1 MQEMFEGEA
10 CIDSYN
16 KLYPGSY
23 AEIYDPFTS
32 EQTNEVM
39 CTQLVTE
46 IETLVAEE
54 NNDELDALRYSYIVS
69 QNTDLQVSQMDA
81 FAKCV
86 ESEAE
91 ADPKALC
98 VSTVTEYGQFAMF
111 SNQMK
116 ADVCAKTTDKFKT
129 AKDKAIAK
137 QQEPPTACSFII
149 VETYSSYAQFLNDL

>member
-1 MQEMFEGEA
+1 MFEGEA

-69 QNTDLQVSQMDA
+69 QNTDL
-81 FAKCV
+81 
-86 ESEAE
+86 
-91 ADPKALC
+91 
-98 VSTVTEYGQFAMF
+98 
-111 SNQMK
+111 
-116 ADVCAKTTDKFKT
+116 
-129 AKDKAIAK
+129 
-137 QQEPPTACSFII
+137 
-149 VETYSSYAQFLNDL
+149 

>member
-1 MQEMFEGEA
+1 
-10 CIDSYN
+10 
-16 KLYPGSY
+16 
-23 AEIYDPFTS
+23 
-32 EQTNEVM
+32 
-39 CTQLVTE
+39 
-46 IETLVAEE
+46 
-54 NNDELDALRYSYIVS
+54 
-69 QNTDLQVSQMDA
+69 MDA

-149 VETYSSYAQFLNDL
+149 VETYSSYAQFLTDLQDSIVDRLLEDMKQKLKNTQKMADQT